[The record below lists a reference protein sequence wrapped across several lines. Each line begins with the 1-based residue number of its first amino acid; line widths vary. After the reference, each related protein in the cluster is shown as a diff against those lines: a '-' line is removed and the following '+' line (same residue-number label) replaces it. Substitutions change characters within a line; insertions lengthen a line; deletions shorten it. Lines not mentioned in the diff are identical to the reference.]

1 MQERLREI
9 LERIFDR
16 GWNKE
21 DMQIDQA
28 TSQILQ
34 LFRDEIGKMKEVHYC
49 DENCSERF
57 YGCIDNAKGV
67 TRNRTIDEMLKKMEG
82 GDTHG

>member
-9 LERIFDR
+9 LREYRKVTNLNEEI
-16 GWNKE
+16 GLW
-21 DMQIDQA
+21 QA
-28 TSQILQ
+28 ISQILQ